1 MPAAGGGMKKVLYT
15 LRTAQKSGL
24 RATSKA
30 LTSKNTCKTCGLGMG
45 GQLGGMTNEMGEFP
59 SVCNKSVQA
68 QSTDLQAPIPAAVF
82 NHSLAEL
89 RELDERELARLG
101 RLANPIFKAADSN
114 QYTEVSWPFALDKA
128 AEQLRRTPPQ
138 RSFFYASGRSS
149 NEAGFILQLFARL
162 YGTNN
167 VNNCSYYCHQATTEG
182 LHTTIGTGTATVE
195 LADLKDSDCII
206 LLGANPA
213 SNHPRFIYQLQ
224 GCRQR
229 GGEVVV
235 INPAREPG
243 LVKFAMPKSARSL
256 ISGGTPIA
264 TQYVQPDIGGDIAL
278 LQGIAKA
285 VVASGGAA
293 ESFLERHTENAAAY
307 LAHLQSLSWADI
319 TALSGV
325 EQKQIEHIAQ
335 IYCNAEQVVFAWGMG
350 LTHHLHGVAN
360 VEEVANLALLR
371 GMVGKPSAGLLPLRG
386 HSNVQGIGTIGVK
399 PVLASDVFNALEQH
413 LGINL
418 PTTIGLDTMACLD
431 RAAAGEMDSAFI
443 MGGNLFSASPRRSWA
458 EAALNRISRKTFLTT
473 TLNRSHV
480 YGIDNGESLV
490 LPVLARD
497 EEKQATTQESMFNYV
512 RLSDGGIDRIDG
524 PRSETD
530 ILVSLAGQII
540 DKSVFDFQSFKT
552 HQSIRHAIAATV
564 PGMQPMAD
572 IDVAKAEFHVNGRL
586 LKTPQFSRTGGRAR
600 FALNKPPVN
609 SSSRAFRLATVR
621 SEGQFNTLVY
631 ENDDSYRGT
640 QSRWCIFMN
649 REDIRALGLS
659 EGDLVDVSSDAGEML
674 ALQLVPFDLP
684 RGNTL
689 AYFPEANELVT
700 SEIDPRSRTPAFKNV
715 AVDIQPNADTKTS
728 PKTE

>member
-1 MPAAGGGMKKVLYT
+1 MKKVLYT
-15 LRTAQKSGL
+15 LRTAQQAGL

-30 LTSKNTCKTCGLGMG
+30 LTSKNACKACGLGMG

-68 QSTDLQAPIPAAVF
+68 QSTDLQPPIPAAVF
-82 NHSLAEL
+82 NHTLADL

-128 AEQLRRTPPQ
+128 AEQLRRTSPD

-195 LADLKDSDCII
+195 LADLQDSDCII

-243 LVKFAMPKSARSL
+243 LVRFAMPKSARSL

-264 TQYVQPDIGGDIAL
+264 TQYVQPHIGGDIAL

-285 VVASGGAA
+285 AVAKGGAA
-293 ESFLERHTENAAAY
+293 ETFLTQHTENAAAY
-307 LAHLQSLSWADI
+307 LAHLGALSWADI
-319 TALSGV
+319 TVKSGV
-325 EQKQIEHIAQ
+325 DQKQIEHIAE
-335 IYCNAEQVVFAWGMG
+335 IYCTAERVVFAWGMG

-399 PVLASDVFNALEQH
+399 PVLASDVFTALEQH
-413 LGINL
+413 LGISL
-418 PTTIGLDTMACLD
+418 PTVTGLDTMACLD

-443 MGGNLFSASPRRSWA
+443 MGGNLFSASPKASWA
-458 EAALNRISRKTFLTT
+458 EAALNRIGRKTFLTT
-473 TLNRSHV
+473 TLNRSHI
-480 YGIDNGESLV
+480 YGVDEGESLV

-530 ILVSLAGQII
+530 ILVSLAAKII
-540 DKSVFDFQSFKT
+540 DKTLFDFQGFGT

-564 PGMQPMAD
+564 PGMQPLAS
-572 IDVAKAEFHVNGRL
+572 IDVARAEFHVNGRL
-586 LKTPQFSRTGGRAR
+586 LKTPQFSRAGGRAR
-600 FALNKPPVN
+600 FALNNPPMTT
-609 SSSRAFRLATVR
+609 SERAFRLATVR

-631 ENDDSYRGT
+631 ENEDSYRGT
-640 QSRWCIFMN
+640 KTRWCIFMN
-649 REDIRALGLS
+649 REDIRSLGLS
-659 EGDLVDVSSDAGEML
+659 ESDLVDVSSAAGQMT
-674 ALQLVPFDLP
+674 ALQVVPFDLP
-684 RGNTL
+684 SGNTL
-689 AYFPEANELVT
+689 AYFPEANVLVNT
-700 SEIDPRSRTPAFKNV
+700 DIDPRSCTPAFKNV
-715 AVDIQPNADTKTS
+715 AVDIQAHAGAKTS
-728 PKTE
+728 SETE

>member
-1 MPAAGGGMKKVLYT
+1 MKKVLYT
-15 LRTAQKSGL
+15 LRTAQQAGL

-30 LTSKNTCKTCGLGMG
+30 LTSKNACKTCGLGMG

-68 QSTDLQAPIPAAVF
+68 QSTDLQPPIPAAVF
-82 NHSLAEL
+82 NHTLADL

-101 RLANPIFKAADSN
+101 RLANPIYKPAASN
-114 QYTEVSWPFALDKA
+114 RYAQVSWPFALQKA
-128 AEQLRRTPPQ
+128 AEQLGQTPPE

-195 LADLKDSDCII
+195 LADLQDSDCII

-243 LVKFAMPKSARSL
+243 LVRFAMPKSARSL
-256 ISGGTPIA
+256 ITGGTPIA
-264 TQYVQPDIGGDIAL
+264 TQYVQPHIGGDIAL

-285 VVASGGAA
+285 VVAKRGTA
-293 ESFLERHTENAAAY
+293 EAFLAQHTENAAAY
-307 LAHLQSLSWADI
+307 LAHLQTLSWADI
-319 TALSGV
+319 TAQSGV
-325 EQKQIEHIAQ
+325 DQAQIEHIAE
-335 IYCNAEQVVFAWGMG
+335 IYCTAERVVFAWGMG

-399 PVLASDVFNALEQH
+399 PVLASDVFNALEKH
-413 LGINL
+413 LGITL
-418 PTTIGLDTMACLD
+418 PTATGLDTMACLD

-443 MGGNLFSASPRRSWA
+443 MGGNLFSASPKRSWA
-458 EAALNRISRKTFLTT
+458 ETALNRIGRKTFLTT
-473 TLNRSHV
+473 TLNRSHI
-480 YGIDNGESLV
+480 YGVDEGESLV

-530 ILVSLAGQII
+530 ILVSLAAQVI
-540 DKSVFDFQSFKT
+540 DKAVFDFQCFRT

-564 PGMQPMAD
+564 PGMQPLSS

-586 LKTPQFSRTGGRAR
+586 LKTPQFSRAGGRAR
-600 FALNKPPVN
+600 FALNNPPIN
-609 SSSRAFRLATVR
+609 ASEGAFRLATVR

-631 ENDDSYRGT
+631 ENEDSYRGAK
-640 QSRWCIFMN
+640 SRWCIFMN
-649 REDIRALGLS
+649 REDIQTLGLS
-659 EGDLVDVSSDAGEML
+659 ESDLVDVSSTAGRMV

-689 AYFPEANELVT
+689 AYFPEANVLVT
-700 SEIDPRSRTPAFKNV
+700 SDIDPRSRTPAFKNV
-715 AVDIQPNADTKTS
+715 AVDIQAHAGRINPPA
-728 PKTE
+728 TE